1 MYDEKTQAATVECG
15 GITGETCVEET
26 KFGGW
31 RVYHE
36 CRVCTRVIGE
46 LVSHIGER
54 KRECGFEILGD
65 DEIGETFGGILA
77 VRGT

>member
-26 KFGGW
+26 KFAGW

-36 CRVCTRVIGE
+36 CRVCARVIGE
-46 LVSHIGER
+46 LVSNIGER
-54 KRECGFEILGD
+54 GNVDLRFLVN
-65 DEIGETFGGILA
+65 DEIGETLGG
-77 VRGT
+77 GF